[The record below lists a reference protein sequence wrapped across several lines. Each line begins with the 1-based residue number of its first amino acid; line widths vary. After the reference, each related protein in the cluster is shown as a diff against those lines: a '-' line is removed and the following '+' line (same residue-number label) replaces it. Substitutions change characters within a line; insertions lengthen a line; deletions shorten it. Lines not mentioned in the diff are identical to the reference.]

1 MRRNTTKSISLEVF
15 SILLI
20 TSLFGCTANEGVD
33 ASACRELAVELK
45 HQDVKLEDLFA
56 KVEVIPLETSDSCL
70 IKEIGR
76 VIETDSFIYLFDVN
90 RVLKFNSDG
99 SFVNSI
105 GRRGRGPG
113 EYIYVTDF
121 DIDKSNGDISILCPF
136 GYVYDYASDGKFI
149 DRHSLAYRR
158 NYQNLVSY
166 NDTCWMTWTS
176 TDWDEDDTPV
186 AFVDK
191 DFSRV
196 LHNHRVPVHNIDI
209 LRADAVLTEYKGRL
223 YAGFMF
229 GPNVFEIRPDTVIK
243 RFEWNFGNIMT
254 SEETFVKYDKPLD
267 TNPEVNMSRDREF
280 FSDLGIRCFFGNYQ
294 VTDRYAYVRVRM
306 NADFDKSN
314 PPKDLELTC
323 YRILYDLKDD
333 RPYVFDGLNGG
344 MLQGNVKDM
353 TDDYLLE
360 VVEPE
365 RFKFYKDYLPEGM
378 TLEDIDVEEANPML
392 AKFYFKR
399 K

>member
-1 MRRNTTKSISLEVF
+1 MKLHVLF
-15 SILLI
+15 SFFAA
-20 TSLFGCTANEGVD
+20 SLFLGACGRSYHVDEAGV
-33 ASACRELAVELK
+33 RILQVELK
-45 HQDVKLEDLFA
+45 HQDVKLEDLFER
-56 KVEVIPLETSDSCL
+56 VEVIPLETNDSCL

-90 RVLKFNSDG
+90 RVLNFNSDG

-191 DFSRV
+191 DFSRASQ
-196 LHNHRVPVHNIDI
+196 PSGSS
-209 LRADAVLTEYKGRL
+209 T
-223 YAGFMF
+223 
-229 GPNVFEIRPDTVIK
+229 
-243 RFEWNFGNIMT
+243 
-254 SEETFVKYDKPLD
+254 
-267 TNPEVNMSRDREF
+267 
-280 FSDLGIRCFFGNYQ
+280 
-294 VTDRYAYVRVRM
+294 
-306 NADFDKSN
+306 
-314 PPKDLELTC
+314 
-323 YRILYDLKDD
+323 
-333 RPYVFDGLNGG
+333 
-344 MLQGNVKDM
+344 
-353 TDDYLLE
+353 
-360 VVEPE
+360 
-365 RFKFYKDYLPEGM
+365 
-378 TLEDIDVEEANPML
+378 
-392 AKFYFKR
+392 
-399 K
+399 